1 MDNKELDLEHT
12 IAQVLYRHINFQT
25 INLNNSI
32 SNWDRVNA
40 ELIQAYGIKIP
51 LRKLKSIVSDVEK
64 LVKELMQW
72 WCPSWCVRWGLQ
84 FIPPLPP
91 PTQYKK
97 GVCILYNALLC
108 WIYVIKKFLK
118 VAVLGLDIS
127 VFVWYN
133 IYRVRKELVHTES
146 GVTFV
151 HPCHGYCGQCLI
163 RFKCYTVK
171 SSKLRVTQEEYWYC
185 KEQEHGEFIEP

>member
-64 LVKELMQW
+64 LVKELM
-72 WCPSWCVRWGLQ
+72 
-84 FIPPLPP
+84 
-91 PTQYKK
+91 
-97 GVCILYNALLC
+97 
-108 WIYVIKKFLK
+108 
-118 VAVLGLDIS
+118 
-127 VFVWYN
+127 
-133 IYRVRKELVHTES
+133 
-146 GVTFV
+146 
-151 HPCHGYCGQCLI
+151 
-163 RFKCYTVK
+163 
-171 SSKLRVTQEEYWYC
+171 
-185 KEQEHGEFIEP
+185 